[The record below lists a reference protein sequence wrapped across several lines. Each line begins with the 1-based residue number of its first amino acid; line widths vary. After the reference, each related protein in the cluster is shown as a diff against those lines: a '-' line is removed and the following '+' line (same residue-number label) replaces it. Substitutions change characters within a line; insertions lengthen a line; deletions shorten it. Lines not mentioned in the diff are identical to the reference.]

1 MKLREIMTTNPIS
14 LTPEQTV
21 QEVAKIFLDHG
32 LDGAPVIDNG
42 GNIIGLFTKT
52 QIYQL
57 VGEGINILTPIGELM
72 EQEIKTGY
80 PDDHVDSL
88 LIQELSW
95 LPVVEGNKVKG
106 IITRT
111 DLLRIF
117 MDFYRDIS
125 CELDTIINSIYDL
138 IVSVDEEGNIKVFNQ
153 SAERFLGLTAQEV
166 KGKNINELFPNSGMM
181 DVIQTGKE
189 EHLQKIMLNN
199 QCFISN
205 ISPVRMN
212 DKIIGA
218 VAIFQHFSELER
230 ISRELKYVKELN
242 QELDAIIESS
252 FDGLYITNGD
262 GYTLRVNKAYERI
275 TGVDSSVFLGRH
287 IKDIIRD
294 GIVSESVTALVLER
308 KEPVTII
315 QQNKSGKT
323 TLATGNPVFD
333 RNGNIFRVVSNV
345 RDITELNLLKQEL
358 EQARGLSLHY
368 EKQLRTLRY
377 AGSDKMVVHSAKM
390 KDLMGLVMRLAKVD
404 STILITGESGTG
416 KELIAETLHKN
427 STRYDGPF
435 IKVNCGAI
443 PENLLESELFGYDYG
458 AFTGAKKQG
467 KAGYFE
473 LAMGGTLFL
482 DEIGDL
488 PLNLQVKLLRVL
500 QSREIVRVGGEKPL
514 KIDARILAGTN
525 RNLLEMV
532 QNKEFREDLYYRLN
546 VVPVNV
552 PPLRD
557 RKEDI
562 PALITHFV
570 LMFNLKYKLNKR
582 ISQDMIDILL
592 RYDWPG
598 NVRELENLI
607 ERLVVVSSRDTL
619 TKDDLPSN
627 LRGDNLDVLNVQ
639 VSGLMPLKDA
649 VESVERQV
657 LEKAY
662 AECRTTRQMAKVLKV
677 DASTIV
683 RKAAKYGISKEL

>member
-1 MKLREIMTTNPIS
+1 MKLREIMTSNPIT
-14 LTPEQTV
+14 LTPQQTV
-21 QEVAKIFLDHG
+21 QEAAKIFLKHQV
-32 LDGAPVIDNG
+32 DGAPVIDNNG
-42 GNIIGLFTKT
+42 DIIGLFTKN

-57 VGEGINILTPIGELM
+57 VSQGFNILTPVGQLMGLEVSIGH
-72 EQEIKTGY
+72 
-80 PDDHVDSL
+80 PDDEVDSN
-88 LIQELSW
+88 LIQDLGW
-95 LPVVEGNKVKG
+95 LPIVEHNQVIGM
-106 IITRT
+106 ITRT
-111 DLLRIF
+111 DLLSVF
-117 MDFYRDIS
+117 MDFYRGIS
-125 CELDTIINSIYDL
+125 CELDTIINAIYDL

-153 SAERFLGLTAQEV
+153 SAERFLGLTAKDV

-189 EHLQKIMLNN
+189 EHMQKIMLNN
-199 QCFISN
+199 HCFISN
-205 ISPVRMN
+205 ISPIKMK

-218 VAIFQHFSELER
+218 VAVFQHFSELER
-230 ISRELKYVKELN
+230 VSRELKYVKELN

-262 GYTLRVNKAYERI
+262 GFTLRVNKAYERI

-287 IKDIIRD
+287 INDIIKE
-294 GIVSESVTALVLER
+294 GIVSESVTALVLEH

-333 RNGNIFRVVSNV
+333 RNGAIFRVVCNV
-345 RDITELNLLKQEL
+345 RDITELNMLKQEL

-377 AGSDKMVVHSAKM
+377 AGSEKMVVHSAKM
-390 KDLMGLVMRLAKVD
+390 KDLMGLIMRLAKVD

-427 STRYDGPF
+427 SARNDGPF

-552 PPLRD
+552 PPLRE

-582 ISQDMIDILL
+582 ISQDMIDVLM

-607 ERLVVVSSRDTL
+607 ERLVVVTSRDIL

-627 LRGDNLDVLNVQ
+627 LGGGNLESLNVQ

-657 LEKAY
+657 LERAY

-683 RKAAKYGISKEL
+683 RKAAKYGISKAL